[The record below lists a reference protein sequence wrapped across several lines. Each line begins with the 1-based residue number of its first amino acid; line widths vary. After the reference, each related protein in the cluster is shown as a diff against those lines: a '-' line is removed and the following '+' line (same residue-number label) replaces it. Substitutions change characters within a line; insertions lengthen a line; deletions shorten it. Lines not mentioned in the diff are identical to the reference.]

1 MRYLLFFFSVLLFY
15 TCQPTDKESSVAT
28 VSGWTLVYKHD
39 KTGQKIA
46 GDKAQLIH
54 AIRSG
59 YSVRVGWGW
68 ERTREDALLRLEHM
82 ATPIFL
88 SVIQEKDIAAVID
101 AHPLL
106 ESYFD
111 IQQQTFREGGHI
123 WQCVLSTTGTFN
135 AKVYHRATGELLRDM
150 PQRHHMSWF
159 VEFPAD
165 VPSSKSPPLFQ
176 TEIE

>member
-1 MRYLLFFFSVLLFY
+1 MKYPLLLLVTLFFCN
-15 TCQPTDKESSVAT
+15 CQASEKEVKTTGS
-28 VSGWTLVYKHD
+28 SGWTLVYKHD

-46 GDKAQLIH
+46 GDKAELIH
-54 AIRSG
+54 AIRGG
-59 YSVRVGWGW
+59 YSIRVGWGW
-68 ERTREDALLRLEHM
+68 ERMREGSLLRLEHM

-111 IQQQTFREGGHI
+111 IQQQTFREEGHI

-159 VEFPAD
+159 VEFPSD
-165 VPSSKSPPLFQ
+165 GPNPKSPPLFQ